1 MEYLEETK
9 LVDNA
14 FCVISRGLAENRE
27 GVLEEALTNYQ
38 PELQNLLLV
47 HLTTLNF
54 EIFWKF
60 SEIWDSKSEKHL
72 KRLLEE
78 VILDREKVLEFGS
91 KITSLGE
98 KIGVEDE
105 LFAIFSLS
113 CQLEGLI
120 GKSKVFTKLTNFDK
134 VFLPSFDEKIGL
146 SLLHLCLDKDIIV
159 NLIISR
165 NLKKSNESIR
175 LVKKLLQ
182 FGKNEKILDL
192 AFEFDIEID
201 YFGSSRLIEELK
213 GNYLNPRFLENA
225 KFEKN
230 TLPLAC
236 LGILFIESKI

>member
-1 MEYLEETK
+1 M
-9 LVDNA
+9 
-14 FCVISRGLAENRE
+14 
-27 GVLEEALTNYQ
+27 
-38 PELQNLLLV
+38 
-47 HLTTLNF
+47 
-54 EIFWKF
+54 
-60 SEIWDSKSEKHL
+60 
-72 KRLLEE
+72 
-78 VILDREKVLEFGS
+78 
-91 KITSLGE
+91 
-98 KIGVEDE
+98 
-105 LFAIFSLS
+105 
-113 CQLEGLI
+113 I

-146 SLLHLCLDKDIIV
+146 SLLHLCLDKENYIEIV

-165 NLKKSNESIR
+165 NLKKSNESVR

-230 TLPLAC
+230 TLPLTC
-236 LGILFIESKI
+236 LSGLVETCTFELCHAHCTLFSS